1 MSLKFAFLGAWHSHA
16 VMHVREAAQRPDLLL
31 PPVLR
36 PSTGGR
42 AL

>member
-16 VMHVREAAQRPDLLL
+16 VMHVPCSRPFDSAQDRL
-31 PPVLR
+31 
-36 PSTGGR
+36 